1 VKVRQIVFVVTVL
14 VRLRIEVS
22 TYVASWIYV
31 QLSLFSEFGRTMRRK
46 EIRDCFFDVYSAE
59 SLMEPSLLCEIRSAI
74 GC

>member
-1 VKVRQIVFVVTVL
+1 MKVRQIVFVVTVL